1 MQFCAISAG
10 RKRTTGASGVVKGL
24 DELSRKMKELEKAIA
39 ALDGEIGTVN
49 FDPNDPQSIEV
60 AIQKMEQTVDERVG
74 DYSRNDMIEGIV
86 SEVKER
92 YRQAILERASEARN
106 EQEGEI

>member
-1 MQFCAISAG
+1 MI
-10 RKRTTGASGVVKGL
+10 KGL

-39 ALDGEIGTVN
+39 ALDGEIGSVS
-49 FDPNDPQSIEV
+49 FDPNDPQSIEI
-60 AIQKMEQTVDERVG
+60 AIQKMEQAVDERVG
-74 DYSRNDMIEGIV
+74 DFSRNAMVEGIV

-106 EQEGEI
+106 EQEDEA